1 MLRAARFLLGQ
12 DTSCSNPGQCENDS
26 GFRHNGVPPMFLGSL
41 SEKGEI
47 LFGHFDVH
55 LNGSFHDLLN
65 QAFSLDLQGYSSYS

>member
-1 MLRAARFLLGQ
+1 MLLARFLLLQ
-12 DTSCSNPGQCENDS
+12 DAARSNPSQCEDDS
-26 GFRHNGVPPMFLGSL
+26 GIRHNGVPPMFLGSL
-41 SEKGEI
+41 AKKREI

>member
-1 MLRAARFLLGQ
+1 MLLARLLLLQDAAR
-12 DTSCSNPGQCENDS
+12 SNPSQSEDDS
-26 GFRHNGVPPMFLGSL
+26 GIRHNGVPPMLLGSL
-41 SEKGEI
+41 AKKCKI